1 MLNLKGKKASYYTLG
16 CKLNFAETA
25 TFGEKL
31 KELGVVTAAKGE
43 AADICIINTCTVTE
57 MADSKGRQLIHRV
70 IKDNPNALVAVTGC
84 YAQLHP
90 EVISKIDGVDIVVGA
105 ERKGELIDRILN
117 AIQNPQNPQNS
128 QNPQNFQSPQNP
140 KTPQAPQ
147 TFFPAC
153 SKGDRTRY
161 FIKVQDGCNNFCT
174 YCTVPYARGRSRN
187 GSIESIV
194 AQARDVAENG
204 GKEIVIT
211 GVNTGDFGRTTGETF
226 IDLIKA
232 LDKVDGIERYRI
244 SSIEPNLLSDEIIE
258 FCAGSRAFMPH
269 FHIPLQSGCDEVLK
283 LMHRHYDTNLFR
295 QKIERIKELIPDCFI
310 GVDTIVGMR
319 GETDE
324 YFERSY
330 DFIESLNISQLHV
343 FSYSERPNT
352 KALEI
357 PYKVSPQTKHA
368 RSQQMISLSEKKTHD
383 FYASFISSKRQVLL
397 EHASPSKPMNG
408 FTDNY
413 IRVEVPNRL
422 ELDNKIVNVALSG
435 FNSKG
440 DALLGVISES

>member
-117 AIQNPQNPQNS
+117 AIQNPQNSQNPQNPQNS
-128 QNPQNFQSPQNP
+128 QNPQNP
-140 KTPQAPQ
+140 KTPQA
-147 TFFPAC
+147 FFPAC